1 MSLARG
7 GKASPESHCPLP
19 SNYLRVWY
27 STDSDK
33 PVAGGITDRRRI
45 ADSLIDC
52 GALIGLTRQRAQDLL
67 GLPAK
72 TFQNGIWYYDLGPEG
87 TTDSPQDNDLS
98 LHFSDRSPP
107 ARVDRAVVV
116 RFGP

>member
-1 MSLARG
+1 VVSLARG
-7 GKASPESHCPLP
+7 GKASPTSHCPPP

-27 STDSDK
+27 STDAND

-52 GALIGLTRQRAQDLL
+52 GALIGLTRSQVQSLL
-67 GLPAK
+67 GLPSQE
-72 TFQNGIWYYDLGPEG
+72 FENGIWYYDLGPEG
-87 TTDSPQDNDLS
+87 AGKSAIDNDLS
-98 LHFSDRSPP
+98 LRFSPEG
-107 ARVDRAVVV
+107 RVDRAVVV